1 LAWCLQIIETGI
13 NINKNL
19 VGILKEV
26 LDGFIDKIM
35 ELDGTQ
41 DLKILIVE
49 DDLVNSKIL
58 QDTLLMS
65 FPDIS
70 HLTPV
75 ESLSDAFRLLEKF
88 HFDVV
93 LLDLNLPDS
102 MGMDTLRKLHLYYPE
117 IAIVVITGAYDEKV
131 GLESLTAGA
140 QEYLIK
146 SRYDTYFLKKSIY
159 YALERKRIENDLNQV
174 HQCFLNFGSDYN
186 ENINKI
192 VEMAG
197 VILQGAFAFYNKDHD
212 RTHLSLAGNW
222 NVPSDFE
229 QKSNKIGSICYDVIS
244 SGDNIPFIVSD
255 LDKTYYVKRDHRIK
269 RYNLKT
275 YIGGVVDIDER
286 PIGCL
291 SVVYNKDRTIDAI
304 KVKIFS
310 ILARALGIEET
321 RKKAQMKIIESE
333 RKYKT
338 LFESVSDAVFI
349 TDKENNTLLD
359 VNKQAESLLGR
370 CRQELVGMDKFQ
382 IYPLDKRAYYRKR
395 FFECICQE
403 SDTTTEVEIIK
414 KDGNMAWV
422 GMSAHIITMD
432 EKDSIQVIF
441 KDLSEMRR
449 LKDEL
454 IQSSKMA
461 AMGHLVA
468 GVAHELNQPLTGIK
482 GFAQAAFLDMGD
494 TVLMKKDLNNI
505 IEQANR
511 MDKII
516 RNVRLFTRKADFK
529 MVPLDINEP
538 LKDSLLLIRAQ
549 FKVHDV
555 DFELLLAEN
564 LPKICGDI
572 NQLQQVFLNLITNAK
587 DAIDSLKS
595 PQARKIIIKTAQSQD
610 NKNIEVIFKDTGC
623 GIAQEKLDKIF
634 DPFFTT
640 KSREKGT
647 GLGLSIVHRIISN
660 HKGKIEVVS
669 KENKGT
675 TVKIILPV
683 A

>member
-1 LAWCLQIIETGI
+1 
-13 NINKNL
+13 
-19 VGILKEV
+19 
-26 LDGFIDKIM
+26 M

-58 QDTLLMS
+58 QDTLLIS
-65 FPDIS
+65 FSDIS
-70 HLTPV
+70 QMTSV
-75 ESLSDAFRLLEKF
+75 ERLNDALRLLEEF
-88 HFDVV
+88 CFDVV

-102 MGMDTLRKLHLYYPE
+102 RGMDTLKKLHLYYPQ

-131 GLESLTAGA
+131 GLESLAFGA

-146 SRYDTYFLKKSIY
+146 RRYDTYFLKKSIY

-174 HQCFLNFGSDYN
+174 HKCFLSFGPDHN
-186 ENINKI
+186 ENIDKI
-192 VEMAG
+192 VEGAG
-197 VILQGAFAFYNKDHD
+197 VILQGTFAVYNKDYD
-212 RTHLSLAGNW
+212 RTHLSLEGKW
-222 NVPSDFE
+222 NVPDDFE
-229 QKSNKIGSICYDVIS
+229 QKSNKIGNVCYDVIS
-244 SGDNIPFIVSD
+244 SCDNVPFIVSD
-255 LDKTYYVKRDHRIK
+255 LDKTYYVKRDYRVK
-269 RYNLKT
+269 KYNLKT
-275 YIGGVVDIDER
+275 YIGDVVKIDEK

-291 SVVYNKDRTIDAI
+291 SVAYNKNKTIDAI
-304 KVKIFS
+304 KLKIFS

-321 RKKAQMKIIESE
+321 RKKAQMKIVEFE
-333 RKYKT
+333 KKYKT
-338 LFESVSDAVFI
+338 LFENVSDAVFI

-359 VNKQAESLLGR
+359 VNKRAESLLGR

-382 IYPLDKRAYYRKR
+382 MYPVDKRAYYRKQ
-395 FFECICQE
+395 FFECICRND
-403 SDTTTEVEIIK
+403 DTATEVEIIK
-414 KDGNMAWV
+414 KDGNMVLV
-422 GMSAHIITMD
+422 GMNANIITTD
-432 EKDSIQVIF
+432 EKGTIQVIF

-449 LKDEL
+449 LQDEL

-461 AMGHLVA
+461 AMGHLIA

-482 GFAQAAFLDMGD
+482 GFAQAAFLDMGN
-494 TVLMKKDLNNI
+494 TALMKEDLNNV

-555 DFELLLAEN
+555 DFELLLAED
-564 LPKICGDI
+564 LPKICGDV

-587 DAIDSLKS
+587 DAINSLKF
-595 PQARKIIIKTAQSQD
+595 PQARKITIKTAQSED
-610 NKNIEVIFKDTGC
+610 NKNIEAIFEDTGC
-623 GIAQEKLDKIF
+623 GIAQDKLDKIF
-634 DPFFTT
+634 NPFFTT

-675 TVKIILPV
+675 TVKIILPR